1 MLFYHNYKPRVTCRG
16 EGPIKIRFRRLS
28 DNIKYLICDGGNGN
42 IYHYDNFFEWKD
54 GRRGERGCEKLT
66 GIGPR
71 IVGRHYKNCKIRWFC
86 DFRGELGPILS
97 NPPDDWDNAV
107 WILPNNNVEGP
118 FLFSKLMDKKQKQD

>member
-54 GRRGERGCEKLT
+54 GRRGRGGVKNLLELVQELLEDIIKMVKY
-66 GIGPR
+66 
-71 IVGRHYKNCKIRWFC
+71 VGSAIF
-86 DFRGELGPILS
+86 GAS
-97 NPPDDWDNAV
+97 
-107 WILPNNNVEGP
+107 
-118 FLFSKLMDKKQKQD
+118 